1 MSWGTC
7 FSGSNNIHFEFPP
20 IMSDGRNF
28 SSWQPG
34 SVLSE
39 EMRNN
44 AGIKTNWE
52 YRKYMTENAD
62 QIIKMNQLSACDQ
75 CSTVSNMKDNSSD
88 INNNSTSNVPFI
100 FKSSSDKSMPTG
112 YETSDLKNI
121 YLSQFQLQSRMTT
134 PVVSQDQLLERGIP
148 RRF

>member
-7 FSGSNNIHFEFPP
+7 FSGSNNIHFDFPP
-20 IMSDGRNF
+20 IMADGRNF

-39 EMRNN
+39 QMRTN

-52 YRKYMTENAD
+52 YRRYMTENAD
-62 QIIKMNQLSACDQ
+62 QIIKMNQMSACDQ
-75 CSTVSNMKDNSSD
+75 CSSVSNMKDNS
-88 INNNSTSNVPFI
+88 NSTGNGNSNGPFI
-100 FKSSSDKSMPTG
+100 FKSSSDKSQPAG

-121 YLSQFQLQSRMTT
+121 YLSQFQLQSRMIT
-134 PVVSQDQLLERGIP
+134 PVVSQDQLLEQGIP

>member
-7 FSGSNNIHFEFPP
+7 FSGSNNIHFDFPP

-39 EMRNN
+39 ELRNN

-52 YRKYMTENAD
+52 YRRYMTLNAD
-62 QIIKMNQLSACDQ
+62 QIIKMNQISANDQ
-75 CSTVSNMKDNSSD
+75 CSSIS
-88 INNNSTSNVPFI
+88 INTNTGVGPGKTGPNVPFI
-100 FKSSSDKSMPTG
+100 FKSSSDTSQPAG
-112 YETSDLKNI
+112 YETSDMKNI
-121 YLSQFQLQSRMTT
+121 YLSQFQLQSRMVT
-134 PVVSQDQLLERGIP
+134 PVVSQDQLIGGGFP
-148 RRF
+148 RRI

>member
-7 FSGSNNIHFEFPP
+7 FSGSNNIHFDFPP

-39 EMRNN
+39 ELRKK
-44 AGIKTNWE
+44 AGIKSNWE
-52 YRKYMTENAD
+52 YRRYITDNAD
-62 QIIKMNQLSACDQ
+62 QIIKMNQISACDQ
-75 CSTVSNMKDNSSD
+75 CCPVSNMNDNTS
-88 INNNSTSNVPFI
+88 INNNSSNTPFI
-100 FKSSSDKSMPTG
+100 FNSSSDKSQPFG
-112 YETSDLKNI
+112 YENSDMKNI
-121 YLSQFQLQSRMTT
+121 YLSSFQLQSRMIT
-134 PVVSQDQLLERGIP
+134 PVVSQSQLLEQGIP

>member
-7 FSGSNNIHFEFPP
+7 FSGSNNIHFDFPP
-20 IMSDGRNF
+20 IMADGRNF

-39 EMRNN
+39 EIRTN
-44 AGIKTNWE
+44 AGIKTNWQ

-62 QIIKMNQLSACDQ
+62 QIIKMNQMSACGQTSSVYATDYQ
-75 CSTVSNMKDNSSD
+75 PNQSST
-88 INNNSTSNVPFI
+88 PFI
-100 FKSSSDKSMPTG
+100 FKSSSDDSKPVG
-112 YETSDLKNI
+112 YETSDMKNI
-121 YLSQFQLQSRMTT
+121 YISQFQLQSRMVT
-134 PVVSQDQLLERGIP
+134 PVVSQDQILEQGIP

>member
-7 FSGSNNIHFEFPP
+7 FSGSNNIHFDFPP
-20 IMSDGRNF
+20 IMADGRNF

-39 EMRNN
+39 ELRNN

-62 QIIKMNQLSACDQ
+62 EIIKMNQMSACDQ
-75 CSTVSNMKDNSSD
+75 CSSVSNP
-88 INNNSTSNVPFI
+88 INNNANSGSNSPFV
-100 FKSSSDKSMPTG
+100 FKSSSDKSQPAG
-112 YETSDLKNI
+112 YENSDMKNI
-121 YLSQFQLQSRMTT
+121 YISQFQLQSRMVT
-134 PVVSQDQLLERGIP
+134 PVVSQYQLLEQGIP

>member
-7 FSGSNNIHFEFPP
+7 FSGSNNIHFDFPP

-34 SVLSE
+34 SVISE
-39 EMRNN
+39 EIRTN
-44 AGIKTNWE
+44 AGIKTNWQ

-62 QIIKMNQLSACDQ
+62 QIIKMNQMSACDQ
-75 CSTVSNMKDNSSD
+75 TSSVYAMNDNRIPSA
-88 INNNSTSNVPFI
+88 TPFI
-100 FKSSSDKSMPTG
+100 FKSSYDNSKPAG
-112 YETSDLKNI
+112 YETSDMKNI
-121 YLSQFQLQSRMTT
+121 YISQFQLQSRMVT
-134 PVVSQDQLLERGIP
+134 PVVSQDQLLEQGIP